1 MNPLIACRDCAA
13 IWRLTP
19 LPERGR
25 LECWN
30 CGRIL
35 ERSTGCNID
44 GPLACSL
51 ATFLLLFPANCL
63 SLMTVHIGSILQ
75 STHLFSGIVI
85 SWHQGL
91 QFAAVVLALC
101 GIILPFIRFGLLSIT
116 LTAIRWGVREP
127 WVGTAFRYTEQL
139 DLWAMS
145 DVLLIG
151 AGVGYGR
158 VASQTPV
165 DIDAGGW
172 CVVGAALMT
181 MVTRAS
187 LNRQAVWRSLET
199 PPRETGAEAV
209 ACTSCDF
216 VLPADLDGQCCPRC
230 TAHIHRRRPHAV
242 EQCAALTA
250 AAAVLTPIAYIYPMS
265 QFWKAGT
272 PMTSNIIDGI
282 QMLFDHGYWYFGLM
296 IFFVSVVLPLTK
308 LLGLT
313 WFLLSIRF
321 GRSQYLRFKTGLY
334 RFIDEGGRWS
344 LLDPFTV
351 MIFTP
356 MITLGQLAHFNAMIG
371 TDAFLAMVV
380 LSMFASHALDPRLMW
395 DVALVR
401 AARSKRALARPR

>member
-13 IWRLTP
+13 IWRLPP
-19 LPERGR
+19 LPEKGR

-30 CGRIL
+30 CARIL
-35 ERSTGCNID
+35 ERSTGCDLD

-51 ATFLLLFPANCL
+51 TTFLLLFPANCL

-75 STHLFSGIVI
+75 STHLFSGVVI
-85 SWHQGL
+85 SWQQGL
-91 QFAAVVLALC
+91 QFAAVVLAVC

-116 LTAIRWGVREP
+116 LTAIRWGVREA

-145 DVLLIG
+145 DVLLVG
-151 AGVGYGR
+151 AGIGYGR
-158 VASQTPV
+158 VASQTQV

-181 MVTRAS
+181 MITRAS
-187 LNRQAVWRSLET
+187 LDRQAVWRCLET
-199 PPRETGAEAV
+199 PARNAGAEAV
-209 ACTSCDF
+209 ACTSCDL
-216 VLPADLDGQCCPRC
+216 VLPAELEGQCCPRC
-230 TAHIHRRRPHAV
+230 TARIHRRRPHAV
-242 EQCAALTA
+242 QQCAALTA
-250 AAAVLTPIAYIYPMS
+250 AAVVLAPVAYVYPMS

-272 PMTSNIIDGI
+272 PMTSNIMDGI
-282 QMLFDHGYWYFGLM
+282 KMLFGHGYWYFGVM
-296 IFFVSVVLPLTK
+296 ILLVSVILPLTK

-321 GRSQYLRFKTGLY
+321 GWSQHLRFKTGFY
-334 RFIDEGGRWS
+334 RFIDEVGRWS

-351 MIFTP
+351 MTFTP

-380 LSMFASHALDPRLMW
+380 LSMFASHTLDPRLMW

-401 AARSKRALARPR
+401 AGRSKRALARPT

>member
-13 IWRLTP
+13 VWRLPP
-19 LPERGR
+19 LPKKGR

-63 SLMTVHIGSILQ
+63 SLMTVHIGGILQ
-75 STHLFSGIVI
+75 TTHLASGIVI
-85 SWHQGL
+85 SWQQGL

-116 LTAIRWGVREP
+116 LAAIRWRVREP
-127 WVGTAFRYTEQL
+127 WVGAAFRYTERL
-139 DLWAMS
+139 DVWAMS
-145 DVLLIG
+145 DVLLIA

-158 VASQTPV
+158 VASQTQV

-172 CVVGAALMT
+172 CLLGAALLT
-181 MVTRAS
+181 MFTRAV
-187 LNRQAVWRSLET
+187 LNRRAVWSCLER
-199 PPRETGAEAV
+199 PLVETGAEAV
-209 ACTSCDF
+209 ACTHCDL
-216 VLPADLDGQCCPRC
+216 VLPAELNGQHCPRC
-230 TAHIHRRRPHAV
+230 TARIHRRRPHAV
-242 EQCAALTA
+242 EQCAALTV
-250 AAAVLTPIAYIYPMS
+250 AVAVIAPIAYTYPMS

-272 PMTSNIIDGI
+272 ALTSNVIDGVR
-282 QMLFDHGYWYFGLM
+282 MLFDHGYWYFGIM
-296 IFFVSVVLPLTK
+296 IFFVSVAMPLTK
-308 LLGLT
+308 LFGLT

-321 GRSQYLRFKTGLY
+321 GWSQHLRFKTNLY
-334 RFIDEGGRWS
+334 RFIDESSRWS

-371 TDAFLAMVV
+371 TETFLAMVV
-380 LSMFASHALDPRLMW
+380 LSIFASQTLDPRLLW
-395 DVALVR
+395 DLAQVQDARAECAL
-401 AARSKRALARPR
+401 LRPT